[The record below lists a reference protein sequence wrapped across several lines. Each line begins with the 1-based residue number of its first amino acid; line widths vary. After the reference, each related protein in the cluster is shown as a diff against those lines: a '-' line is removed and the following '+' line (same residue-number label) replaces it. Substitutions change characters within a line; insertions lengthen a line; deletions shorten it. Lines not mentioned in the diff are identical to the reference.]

1 MLSKAERKSTKL
13 YLFRPQNH
21 SFQSI
26 KTTTKSVDF
35 SYFKYFLFPFR
46 DQKGGKKPIPWV
58 PAIPNSSHLDAVP
71 QATCINRNRMGPKKV
86 RTFPLW

>member
-1 MLSKAERKSTKL
+1 MLLFYRDPKA
-13 YLFRPQNH
+13 
-21 SFQSI
+21 
-26 KTTTKSVDF
+26 
-35 SYFKYFLFPFR
+35 
-46 DQKGGKKPIPWV
+46 KKPIPWV